1 MAGPGP
7 AFPAPDGESGA
18 HGHAPPEVLA
28 PGYAE
33 LGFTPPPP
41 GSYRLPTLGTAA
53 DGPVVDSTGQART
66 LYDVYGDQV
75 VVLSFVYTRC
85 SDVNG
90 CPLATFVF
98 SRLQDRLRTA
108 GLHDKVRLVTFSFD
122 PDHDTPEV
130 LEAYAGHFRKPGADW
145 TFVTSPRA
153 ADLDALLSAYDQWV
167 IRDYDED
174 GRFLGT
180 ISHVLR
186 VFLID
191 RERRVRNIYSVSF
204 LHPDTV
210 KNDIE
215 TLLLEPPP

>member
-1 MAGPGP
+1 MA
-7 AFPAPDGESGA
+7 APAPASPAPEAASGA
-18 HGHAPPEVLA
+18 HEHAPPVVLA

-41 GSYRLPTLGTAA
+41 GSYRLPTLGTAS

-66 LYDVYGDQV
+66 LYDVYGDKV

-90 CPLATFVF
+90 CPLATFVL
-98 SRLQDRLRTA
+98 SRLQERLRAA
-108 GLHDKVRLVTFSFD
+108 GLDRQVRLVSFSFD
-122 PDHDTPEV
+122 PGHDTPEV
-130 LEAYAGHFRKPGADW
+130 LETYAGHFRKPGADW

-153 ADLDALLSAYDQWV
+153 ADLDELLSAYDQWV

-191 RERRVRNIYSVSF
+191 PERRIRNIYSVSF
-204 LHPDTV
+204 LHADTV
-210 KNDIE
+210 INDVE
-215 TLLLEPPP
+215 TLLLERSP